1 MLEERYPYLNK
12 EEEIIM
18 EDIRE
23 DNWRDVFEDANDKK
37 KIHALRLEIYVKYQ
51 EELIKREFL
60 ESVTHPKRGN
70 FWTFVNNHIIEEKE
84 LYKAI
89 GLHGFDYK
97 LFDE

>member
-1 MLEERYPYLNK
+1 MSEEQVLEERYPYLNK

-51 EELIKREFL
+51 EELIKREFFGC
-60 ESVTHPKRGN
+60 VTDSK
-70 FWTFVNNHIIEEKE
+70 KLS
-84 LYKAI
+84 LYQFLLI
-89 GLHGFDYK
+89 FNVYLQP
-97 LFDE
+97 